1 MLTDTKLRNLKPQDN
16 LYKVND
22 RDGLYVAVTK
32 AGSISFRYNYS
43 INGRQETLTF
53 GRYGV
58 GGITLAEA
66 REQLGEAKKM
76 IAAGKSPAKE
86 KARDKARQGRRDI
99 RRLGGKMAARLPD
112 GRLDARHAQGRL
124 RA

>member
-1 MLTDTKLRNLKPQDN
+1 MLLTDTKLRNLKPQDK
-16 LYKVND
+16 LFKVND

-86 KARDKARQGRRDI
+86 KAWDKARVKDAETFGAWAV
-99 RRLGGKMAARLPD
+99 RLLAGLTLSD
-112 GRLDARHAQGRL
+112 
-124 RA
+124 

>member
-1 MLTDTKLRNLKPQDN
+1 MTDTKLRNLKPKEK

-22 RDGLYVAVTK
+22 RDGLYVAVTA

-43 INGRQETLTF
+43 INGRQETITF

-66 REQLGEAKKM
+66 RERLGEAKKM
-76 IAAGKSPAKE
+76 VSAGKSLTVRFWPRVCKNASPKL
-86 KARDKARQGRRDI
+86 KWAY
-99 RRLGGKMAARLPD
+99 
-112 GRLDARHAQGRL
+112 L
-124 RA
+124 R